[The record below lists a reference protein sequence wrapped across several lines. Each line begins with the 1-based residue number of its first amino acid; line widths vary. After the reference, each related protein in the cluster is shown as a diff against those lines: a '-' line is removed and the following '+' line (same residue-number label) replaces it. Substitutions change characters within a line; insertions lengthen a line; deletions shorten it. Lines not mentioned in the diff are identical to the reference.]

1 MFKKSLKIIITFSTT
16 SEALKMEKV
25 CKVNQIKGR
34 LIPVPREISAGC
46 GMAWSSEVEL
56 KEKLVRIT
64 VENNIKINGI
74 YEMMK

>member
-25 CKVNQIKGR
+25 CKANQIKGR